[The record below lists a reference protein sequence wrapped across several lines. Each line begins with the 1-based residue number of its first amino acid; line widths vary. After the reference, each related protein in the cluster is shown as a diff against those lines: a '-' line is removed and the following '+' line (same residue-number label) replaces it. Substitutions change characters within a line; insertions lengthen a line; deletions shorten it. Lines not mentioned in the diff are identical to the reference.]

1 MMQNKVD
8 INANVSTRN
17 QIVYS
22 ESSDLEHKEEKI
34 NINKI
39 FSKYE
44 KICQSKEV
52 RRRTKTKQLHSSLI
66 LFYTPKKTQK
76 KCEFWV
82 KRYLSG
88 QNKHKRI
95 ALSICSF
102 AKEKGAR
109 MIYLGSRARGNK
121 INLFDSSVEENLF
134 NSCPYDLSIIREEN

>member
-52 RRRTKTKQLHSSLI
+52 RRRT
-66 LFYTPKKTQK
+66 
-76 KCEFWV
+76 
-82 KRYLSG
+82 
-88 QNKHKRI
+88 
-95 ALSICSF
+95 
-102 AKEKGAR
+102 
-109 MIYLGSRARGNK
+109 
-121 INLFDSSVEENLF
+121 
-134 NSCPYDLSIIREEN
+134 